1 MFLFPLIYILSFL
14 KTLKEFSKANASA
27 LLIFIVVAMPIY
39 INTLSVTYMYGLDSM
54 IGVLQFFKEF
64 VVLIAL
70 FIVIFQLKKI
80 PYFTTTDILVGIF
93 LLYSFIFVLLP
104 IGSYD
109 FITKLLAYKSLSF
122 FCTLYFVGRFIQ
134 IKYVLLSKYFK
145 LISIMTIAAAVIV
158 LVEYLRN
165 EHLHIHTGFTNF
177 LETYFDGE
185 ESGNYGLIWTFET
198 ENGQKRFGSI
208 FGSPL
213 EMGASMVL
221 TLSICLAF
229 YTDFSKKLILSKFGR
244 ICLISSFI
252 CISLALSRA
261 SFIGYLSIL
270 GIYAIVTNNRKII
283 KIIYVGLSF
292 SFIYLIYFIAQT
304 DIYNFIIDSIT
315 FNNASSLGHLLEW
328 IDGLEAIV
336 KKPLGLG
343 LGESGRISMGSK
355 ENTGGE
361 NQFIITGVQVGMP
374 MLIIYCWIHFNLIRK
389 AYQNLWSVS
398 GKTKRIAF
406 TIFLFKIGIV
416 IPMFTSNTEAFVYI
430 SYFTWFL
437 SGLLI
442 NITSRHEA
450 GKNAQISTQTILK

>member
-14 KTLKEFSKANASA
+14 KTLKEFSKTNASA

-93 LLYSFIFVLLP
+93 LLYSFMFVLLP

-122 FCTLYFVGRFIQ
+122 FCILYFVGRFIQ

-229 YTDFSKKLILSKFGR
+229 YTDFSKK
-244 ICLISSFI
+244 
-252 CISLALSRA
+252 
-261 SFIGYLSIL
+261 Y
-270 GIYAIVTNNRKII
+270 
-283 KIIYVGLSF
+283 
-292 SFIYLIYFIAQT
+292 
-304 DIYNFIIDSIT
+304 
-315 FNNASSLGHLLEW
+315 
-328 IDGLEAIV
+328 
-336 KKPLGLG
+336 
-343 LGESGRISMGSK
+343 
-355 ENTGGE
+355 
-361 NQFIITGVQVGMP
+361 
-374 MLIIYCWIHFNLIRK
+374 
-389 AYQNLWSVS
+389 
-398 GKTKRIAF
+398 
-406 TIFLFKIGIV
+406 
-416 IPMFTSNTEAFVYI
+416 
-430 SYFTWFL
+430 
-437 SGLLI
+437 
-442 NITSRHEA
+442 
-450 GKNAQISTQTILK
+450 

>member
-54 IGVLQFFKEF
+54 IGVLQFFKEL

-122 FCTLYFVGRFIQ
+122 FCILYFVGRFIQ

-145 LISIMTIAAAVIV
+145 LISIMTIAAA
-158 LVEYLRN
+158 
-165 EHLHIHTGFTNF
+165 
-177 LETYFDGE
+177 
-185 ESGNYGLIWTFET
+185 GLIWTFET